1 MASLR
6 YLEDS
11 WLGQIP
17 SHWIKVPAKSL
28 FWNPVEKNQADDIHL
43 TPSQKYGVLPQS
55 AYMEITGNRVVL
67 NLSGSDNMRH
77 VEPGDFISHLRSFQ
91 GGLEHS
97 SIKGKVS
104 SAYTVLRPK
113 REIEPIFYK
122 YLFKSGRYVQ
132 GLSTTTEQLRDG
144 QSIRYEQFALLPLPY
159 PPLHEQKEIVN
170 FLDEELKKIDQLIS
184 RKEELVTR
192 LRERSEATICHLV
205 THGIN
210 PDVKLEDS
218 GVEWSPKKPD
228 NWLTLPLFT
237 QGREVSTKNKGM
249 LEKNLLSLSYGE
261 IVSKDINTSEGLL
274 PESFDTYQI
283 IEPGDIV
290 FRFTDLQNDKKSLRS
305 ALCRERGIITSAYL
319 AFRVEAGNPEFLSYQ
334 MRAWDL
340 MKVFYAMGSGLRQ
353 SLKFS
358 DVKNMPVLIPPR
370 PEQDQIVFNIKQM
383 QAKSELIIN
392 RVSRAIENLRE
403 RRATLISD
411 AVTGKIEIRGKA
423 DGGL

>member
-1 MASLR
+1 MANLR

-11 WLGQIP
+11 WLGQVP
-17 SHWIKVPAKSL
+17 AHWIEVPAKSL
-28 FWNPVEKNQADDIHL
+28 FWNPVEKNRVDDVHL

-55 AYMEITGNRVVL
+55 EYMEITGNRVVL

-91 GGLEHS
+91 GGLEYS
-97 SIKGKVS
+97 ALRGKVS
-104 SAYTVLRPK
+104 AAYTVLRPK
-113 REIEPIFYK
+113 REIEPKFYK
-122 YLFKSGRYVQ
+122 YLFKSSRYVQ

-159 PPLHEQKEIVN
+159 PPLDEQREIAN
-170 FLDEELKKIDQLIS
+170 FLDRELEKIDQLIRS
-184 RKEELVTR
+184 KAELITR
-192 LRERSEATICHLV
+192 LRERSQAIICHLV
-205 THGIN
+205 TNGTK

-218 GVEWSPKKPD
+218 GVEWSPQKPAH
-228 NWLTLPLFT
+228 WLVLPLFT
-237 QGREVSTKNKGM
+237 QGRETSSKNKGM
-249 LEKNLLSLSYGE
+249 LDNNLLSLSHGE
-261 IVSKDINTSEGLL
+261 ILPKDINTSDGLL
-274 PESFDTYQI
+274 PESFDTYQV

-305 ALCRERGIITSAYL
+305 ALCQERGIITSAYL
-319 AFRVEAGNPEFLSYQ
+319 AFRVEESNPEFLSYQ

-353 SLKFS
+353 SLKSS
-358 DVKNMPVLIPPR
+358 DLKNMPVLVPPR
-370 PEQDQIVFNIKQM
+370 PEQDEIALAIKQM
-383 QAKSELIIN
+383 KVKGELLIN

-411 AVTGKIEIRGKA
+411 AVTGKIEIWGKA
-423 DGGL
+423 